1 MKHIVQFLLAF
12 VISFQ
17 FLVTGSAKASASEID
32 IDLMKFIEQTND
44 SLGSNLMMNN
54 QADAIEDSEML
65 RELLLM
71 VEEHFEVNSL
81 NNQALKI
88 SNQAVFIT
96 NDLRASLYMND
107 VEKAKKIHVSLSE
120 NCQACHKIFE

>member
-88 SNQAVFIT
+88 SNQAVFIS